1 MSNPLAHSKDLV
13 IFEKLFRYNSLPV
26 LLTNADSLE
35 IIDAN
40 IEALKFFD
48 TDEKDLVNKPL
59 SDFAVLSAQEF
70 NAAVLSFVNNNYTGL
85 EISFKTKNKGIRNI
99 ELHYTI
105 TELNQHKL
113 LLCVLVE
120 VTDRNYAISALKE
133 IKENLYEEVKRQ
145 TSDLVRINNSLI
157 VQIRNRQ
164 KAEEELRQ
172 SQEMFFRLFQLNP
185 NGMILKSIETN
196 KVVEVNMSFLN
207 IFGYKKE
214 EVENN
219 DIESLNILCDTYEYK
234 IIQQQILENNEVRK
248 IPFTMA
254 SNKGHVRF
262 ILFSGEIIKLEKGEF
277 VLEFY
282 EDITDI
288 HIAQKRLTYSEERY
302 RTMYNNAL
310 VGIYRAEI
318 KTGNITTSN
327 LQFAKMLGYKS
338 EKELIGKSI
347 LKHYPQINDRVDLIK
362 KLKKNLTTVHE
373 YELISTNNKK
383 IWVVNY
389 ARYCPEEGSL
399 DGVVVDITDRKVM
412 ENLLIKNENRF
423 RSMTEN
429 ASDII
434 LIVDAKGNALY
445 LSPSINKELGYEI
458 FSSDKVNIL
467 DYVHPKDKASVLKN
481 LKNKKGIRYS
491 EAKVKHLNQAYKV
504 YEYTTT
510 NLVNDPSVG
519 GIIINAHDIT
529 AQVKAREEINLSLQK
544 EQELNRQKTQFI
556 STVSHEFRTPL
567 TNISL
572 NIQLLDKYVQENRT
586 DKVGAG
592 IERMNNAVKR
602 LTSLLNDVSMISKD
616 QSGRLEFVPEEWET
630 NKLIEELMDQISY
643 MLQSNVKATIDK
655 GTQQTVLAD
664 KNLISHILTN
674 LVGNAI
680 KYSSKNEEVTI
691 SIKITKEEK
700 LEIEV
705 TDNGIG
711 IPEGEIMFLF
721 DPYFR
726 ASNAKQIS
734 GTGIGLSIVK
744 RCVELHKGEI
754 FAKSNIGE
762 GTQMFCSIP
771 LFNAKNKIH
780 ILDKF

>member
-1 MSNPLAHSKDLV
+1 MSNFYQHSKELV
-13 IFEKLFRYNSLPV
+13 IFENLFRFNSLPV
-26 LLTNADSLE
+26 LLTNPETLTIVDV
-35 IIDAN
+35 N
-40 IEALKFFD
+40 IEALKFFGLD
-48 TDEKDLVNKPL
+48 ANDLINKPL
-59 SDFAVLSAQEF
+59 SDFAILPAQEF
-70 NAAVLSFVNNNYTGL
+70 NLAVLSFVNNKYTGL
-85 EISFKTKNKGIRNI
+85 EISFRTQNKGIRDI
-99 ELHYTI
+99 ELQYTS
-105 TELNQHKL
+105 TELSNQKL
-113 LLCVLVE
+113 LLCILVD

-145 TSDLVRINNSLI
+145 TKDLIRINNSLI
-157 VQIRNRQ
+157 EQIRNRRL
-164 KAEEELRQ
+164 AEEELRQ
-172 SQEMFFRLFQLNP
+172 SQEMFHRLFQLNP
-185 NGMILKSIETN
+185 NGMVLKSLETN
-196 KVVEVNMSFLN
+196 KVVEVNQSFLN
-207 IFGYKKE
+207 IFGYKKND
-214 EVENN
+214 VENN
-219 DIESLNILCDTYEYK
+219 GVESLNILCDTTEYLA
-234 IIQQQILENNEVRK
+234 IQQQILEKNEVRK
-248 IPFTMA
+248 VPITMS

-282 EDITDI
+282 EDITAAQI
-288 HIAQKRLTYSEERY
+288 TQKRLASSEERY

-327 LQFAKMLGYKS
+327 LQFAKMLGYKT
-338 EKELIGKSI
+338 ENDLIGKSI
-347 LKHYPQINDRVDLIK
+347 LRHYPEINDRSDLIK
-362 KLKKNLTTVHE
+362 KLKKNLTAVHE
-373 YELISTNNKK
+373 YELISKNGKK

-434 LIVDAKGNALY
+434 LIVDIDGNALY
-445 LSPSINKELGYEI
+445 LSQSIEKELGYKI
-458 FSSDKVNIL
+458 FPSDKINII
-467 DYVHPKDKASVLKN
+467 DYVHPNDKESFLKN
-481 LKNKKGIRYS
+481 IRSKRNNSTY
-491 EAKVKHLNQAYKV
+491 EARVKHTNQAYKV

-510 NLVNDPSVG
+510 NLLNDPSVG
-519 GIIINAHDIT
+519 GIIINAHDVT
-529 AQVKAREEINLSLQK
+529 AQVKAREEINLSLKK

-572 NIQLLDKYVQENRT
+572 NIQLLEKYVNENRN
-586 DKVGAG
+586 DKVGIG
-592 IERMNNAVKR
+592 IDRMNNAVKR

-616 QSGRLEFVPEEWET
+616 QSGRLEFAPEEWDT
-630 NKLIEELMDQISY
+630 YQLIEELMDQISY
-643 MLQSNVKATIDK
+643 MLHSNIKVTILK
-655 GTQQTVLAD
+655 GTKQTVLAD

-680 KYSSKNEEVTI
+680 KYTSKHGEIHISLKITNEET
-691 SIKITKEEK
+691 

-705 TDNGIG
+705 KDKGIG

-726 ASNAKQIS
+726 ASNAKQVS
-734 GTGIGLSIVK
+734 GTGVGLSIVK
-744 RCVELHKGEI
+744 RCIDLHKGKI
-754 FAKSNIGE
+754 DVISKIGE
-762 GTQMFCSIP
+762 GTQMFCSVP
-771 LFNAKNKIH
+771 LFNAKNKFH
-780 ILDKF
+780 NLDKL